1 MTPASEESDEN
12 LPLITFSSA
21 FAPQMEAG
29 GGTSDI
35 FPELEP
41 DPRAQT
47 RGGLFPSSAPLGCG
61 AGRVSNPDLVQPSAL
76 RGGLLTTP

>member
-1 MTPASEESDEN
+1 MKTS
-12 LPLITFSSA
+12 LSSP
-21 FAPQMEAG
+21 FHLHLLHKWKRR

-61 AGRVSNPDLVQPSAL
+61 AGRVSNPGLVQPSAL